1 MKKQLL
7 WMFLSFNIISMAVFP
22 LSIINNGFHRTNNSS
37 IASNHSLQEQPLF
50 TANTTS
56 TPTVAPPPQKKEP
69 TPTRRPRPTSTP
81 IPIPPPANPTT
92 TSLMILVVLIAVI
105 IVIVGVW
112 LNRPD
117 S

>member
-7 WMFLSFNIISMAVFP
+7 WMFLSFNIISMAIYP
-22 LSIINNGFHRTNNSS
+22 MSIINNSFHNINS
-37 IASNHSLQEQPLF
+37 INIVSNRSLQGQPIF
-50 TANTTS
+50 KANTTS
-56 TPTVAPPPQKKEP
+56 TPTVAPPPQKKNP
-69 TPTRRPRPTSTP
+69 TPTRTPRPTSTP

-112 LNRPD
+112 LNRPGR
-117 S
+117 

>member
-7 WMFLSFNIISMAVFP
+7 WMFLSFNIISMAIYP
-22 LSIINNGFHRTNNSS
+22 MTIIDNGFHPINNSI
-37 IASNHSLQEQPLF
+37 IAINHSLMEQPLF
-50 TANTTS
+50 EENTTS
-56 TPTVAPPPQKKEP
+56 TPTVAPPPQKKNP
-69 TPTRRPRPTSTP
+69 TSTRPPRPTSTP

-117 S
+117 R